1 MRVAYLTHYTELYG
15 ANRSLI
21 DLVLELRAR
30 GEVEPLVVAPR
41 EGPLLE
47 FLRDAGITC
56 AVFPFEPWMSE
67 RRYSGRFYH
76 KLKQWWGY
84 EQAAMTRARNNVL
97 TVPGLAQWVKAQ
109 RASLVHANSAAVSV
123 GAAVAREAGVP
134 LVQHVREMPEKHY
147 RLHLDMGRGAYGD
160 ALQSADRVIAISH
173 AAAEDLKRY
182 APSARV
188 TVAYNGVLRRSRYA
202 EFAQQ
207 AEERWLSPSPI
218 RFVMVGLLHPGK
230 RYDEAVDAVRAV
242 RAQGHDVRLSIAG
255 GGRDKDLVAHIHR
268 AGLQD
273 VVELLGYVED
283 PFPLFRQAHALVMCS
298 RDEAMGRVTVEA
310 MASGLPVIGHA
321 SGATPELV
329 RDGITGLLYTDGP
342 EALAACMLELLADL
356 HRARSMG
363 RAGMEEAAQRFT
375 VEGYATEV
383 MNVYRDILPDGAPV
397 KRPSDDDDALRTR
410 GRRW

>member
-1 MRVAYLTHYTELYG
+1 MRIAYLTHYTELYG

-21 DLVLELRAR
+21 DLALELRGR
-30 GEVEPLVVAPR
+30 GEIEPLVVAPR
-41 EGPLLE
+41 DGALLE
-47 FLRDAGITC
+47 FLRDEGITC
-56 AVFPFEPWMSE
+56 AIFPFEPWMSE

-84 EQAAMTRARNNVL
+84 EQSAMDRARNNVL
-97 TVPGLAQWVKAQ
+97 VVPAIAQWLKAQ
-109 RASLVHANSAAVSV
+109 RVSLVHANSAAVSI

-160 ALQSADRVIAISH
+160 ALQRADRIIAISH
-173 AAAEDLKRY
+173 AAEVDLKRY
-182 APSARV
+182 APAART
-188 TVAYNGVLRRSRYA
+188 TVAYNGVLRKMRYA
-202 EFAQQ
+202 ELAQQ
-207 AEERWLSPSPI
+207 AEERWLNTSPI
-218 RFVMVGLLHPGK
+218 RFAMVGLLHPGK

-242 RAQGHDVRLSIAG
+242 RAKGHDVRLSIAG
-255 GGRDKDLVAHIHR
+255 GGRDKDLITHIHR

-283 PFPLFRQAHALVMCS
+283 PFPLFRSAHALVMCS

-321 SGATPELV
+321 SGGTPELV
-329 RDGITGLLYTDGP
+329 RDGITGLLYPDGP
-342 EALAACMLELLADL
+342 SALATRLLELIGDL
-356 HRARSMG
+356 PRARQMG

-375 VEGYATEV
+375 VEGYAKEV
-383 MNVYRDILPDGAPV
+383 LAVYREVLSGGTRIQRPRDEDAP
-397 KRPSDDDDALRTR
+397 RTR